1 MPNFVNPMKSIKSK
15 DAFIE
20 TTKSQLK
27 LLLIEMFVFAKNSA
41 DRFGFRMVKILNAKT
56 NSVVTIDTNTFVS
69 KSYFV
74 KFRE

>member
-1 MPNFVNPMKSIKSK
+1 MKSIKSK
-15 DAFIE
+15 DAFIV
-20 TTKSQLK
+20 TTKRQFK

>member
-1 MPNFVNPMKSIKSK
+1 MKSIKSK